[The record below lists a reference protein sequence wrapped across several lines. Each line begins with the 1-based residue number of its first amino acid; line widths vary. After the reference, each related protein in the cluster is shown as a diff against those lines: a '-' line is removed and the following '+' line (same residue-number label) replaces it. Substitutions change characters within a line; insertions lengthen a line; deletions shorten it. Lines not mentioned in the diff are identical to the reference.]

1 MHLKSH
7 KQTKVYTQGL
17 ESPSLMGMAVIVVVV
32 FFKRIHVVE
41 GGDKTIWLKK
51 QVFIVP
57 PEQGRL

>member
-1 MHLKSH
+1 
-7 KQTKVYTQGL
+7 
-17 ESPSLMGMAVIVVVV
+17 MGMAVVVVV
-32 FFKRIHVVE
+32 FFFNKKIHVVE